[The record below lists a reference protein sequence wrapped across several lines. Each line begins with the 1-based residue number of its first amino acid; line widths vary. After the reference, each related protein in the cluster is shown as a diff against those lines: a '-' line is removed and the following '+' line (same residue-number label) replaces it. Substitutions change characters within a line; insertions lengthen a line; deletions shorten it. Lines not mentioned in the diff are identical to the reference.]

1 MNPNSFSEAGGDESR
16 SRFAYHHEPDPVEG
30 GVKTAPESAS
40 ATAAADRNPAKG
52 ERKPGRHSNGT
63 AITTGTN
70 GVPGAGDRRLDIS
83 EIARTVGQ
91 FYRHRFAVSQF
102 AADELEVAEPITG
115 EVTLTN
121 SGAALIL
128 RGKARTILSLEC
140 ARCLRPVLTPVE
152 TEIEEEFDLVAENSA
167 WSSSDDVQAV
177 DADENGAVIK
187 GNILD
192 LGDLLRQ
199 YILLAAPTR
208 VECPDECDEIPLP
221 EGVTLKRI
229 DDRDRETGAGV
240 DTPLKRLAELLAAK
254 ERGDAD
260 PE

>member
-1 MNPNSFSEAGGDESR
+1 MNPNTFSEAEGSESR
-16 SRFAYHHEPDPVEG
+16 SRFAYHNELDPIEG
-30 GVKTAPESAS
+30 GVRSVAVSTGSERA
-40 ATAAADRNPAKG
+40 PAKG
-52 ERKPGRHSNGT
+52 ERRPSRHTNGT
-63 AITTGTN
+63 AITAGTN
-70 GVPGAGDRRLDIS
+70 GVPGQGDRRLDIS

-91 FYRHRFAVSQF
+91 YYKHRFSLEHREG
-102 AADELEVAEPITG
+102 DELDNPEPIAG

-121 SGAALIL
+121 TGAALVL
-128 RGKARTILSLEC
+128 RGHAQTVLSLEC

-177 DADENGAVIK
+177 DDDENGAVIK

-208 VECPDECDEIPLP
+208 VECADECDEIPLP

-229 DDRDRETGAGV
+229 DEENVPTAGGS
-240 DTPLKRLAELLAAK
+240 DSPLKHLAELLAAK
-254 ERGDAD
+254 ERESGAS
-260 PE
+260 E

>member
-1 MNPNSFSEAGGDESR
+1 MNPNSFSEAEGNESH
-16 SRFAYHHEPDPVEG
+16 SRFAYHNDLDPVEG
-30 GVKTAPESAS
+30 GVKPVSESAG
-40 ATAAADRNPAKG
+40 ADRLSAKG

-63 AITTGTN
+63 AITAGTN

-91 FYRHRFAVSQF
+91 FYKHRFAI
-102 AADELEVAEPITG
+102 AARDGDELDLAEPITG

-121 SGAALIL
+121 TGAALIL
-128 RGKARTILSLEC
+128 RGRAETILSMEC

-152 TEIEEEFDLVAENSA
+152 TDIEEEFDLVAENSA
-167 WSSSDDVQAV
+167 WSSADDVQAV

-199 YILLAAPTR
+199 YVLLAAPTR
-208 VECPDECDEIPLP
+208 VECLDECDEIELP

-229 DDRDRETGAGV
+229 DDGGADTRASSAV
-240 DTPLKRLAELLAAK
+240 DSPLKRLAELIAAK
-254 ERGDAD
+254 EGRAG
-260 PE
+260 ETE

>member
-1 MNPNSFSEAGGDESR
+1 MNPNTFPESDGGGESR
-16 SRFAYHHEPDPVEG
+16 SRFAYHHELDPVEG
-30 GVKTAPESAS
+30 GVRPVSDSGDADRAS
-40 ATAAADRNPAKG
+40 AKG
-52 ERKPGRHSNGT
+52 DRKPGRHSNGT
-63 AITTGTN
+63 SVTAGTN
-70 GVPGAGDRRLDIS
+70 GVPAPGDRRLDIS

-91 FYRHRFAVSQF
+91 FYKHRFSILHREG
-102 AADELEVAEPITG
+102 DELDITEPITG

-128 RGKARTILSLEC
+128 RGRAQTVLAMEC
-140 ARCLRPVLTPVE
+140 ARCLRPVPTPVE

-167 WSSSDDVQAV
+167 WSSSEDVQAV

-208 VECPDECDEIPLP
+208 VECPDECDEIELP
-221 EGVTLKRI
+221 EGVTLKRL
-229 DDRDRETGAGV
+229 DEPATSAPVSNVTDS
-240 DTPLKRLAELLAAK
+240 PLRRLAELIAAK
-254 ERGDAD
+254 EQRTG
-260 PE
+260 ETEE